1 MNNYLQSFKEHLSAN
16 STTADATAQFVS
28 SVEAAVNMTI
38 TAYPPVD
45 ATATNETM
53 SELLNQLGEQYTEYL
68 DSTTHNYTGVSSVVG
83 DIRSAILNSILETY
97 SFSTPE
103 NANAGSDE
111 IAGKSQAAVHTATLI
126 VSFVRSRTT

>member
-1 MNNYLQSFKEHLSAN
+1 
-16 STTADATAQFVS
+16 
-28 SVEAAVNMTI
+28 MTI